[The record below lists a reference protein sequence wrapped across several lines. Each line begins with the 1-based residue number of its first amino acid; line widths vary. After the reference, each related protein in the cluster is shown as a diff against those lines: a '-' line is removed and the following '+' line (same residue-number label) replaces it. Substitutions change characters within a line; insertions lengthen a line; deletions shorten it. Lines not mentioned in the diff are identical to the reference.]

1 MSASVMRFRCAR
13 VGVAASRRSSARTRG
28 KCRGAVED
36 GALTSAKETLVVMEC
51 DGAIVDVHGDGH
63 RVAFNR
69 AFESKGVRGASW
81 SWEEFASLLRAGGGT
96 PYGMLERYFAFY
108 GYPSEVSPVSKR
120 AIENDEYVQAMKKL
134 SELVPLASDDA
145 TVEGGA
151 SIEDEKRM
159 RDIFIR
165 ELIEEKDKQF
175 QMMIDENALKLRS
188 GVERFLDDC
197 IRENDKVE
205 VLIITGTAST
215 ESERVH
221 EAALKGIGPLRAAAV
236 SITSASEISSSA
248 SSASALIQKTKGD
261 LLAPEVG
268 GDLQRQNFNS
278 DVIIDS
284 GIFSS
289 SRRSLISAEVITTLA
304 ASRGFTTDKVV
315 FMGGALS
322 TCAEASSAG
331 CFSVMVRSRLQRGG
345 EFPGVNSVVDGYGAG
360 EGITLRRILAAMGSK
375 SR

>member
-1 MSASVMRFRCAR
+1 M
-13 VGVAASRRSSARTRG
+13 
-28 KCRGAVED
+28 
-36 GALTSAKETLVVMEC
+36 MEC

-69 AFESKGVRGASW
+69 AFASKGIKGASW

-120 AIENDEYVQAMKKL
+120 AIENDEYVRAMKKL

-145 TVEGGA
+145 NVEGGA
-151 SIEDEKRM
+151 SVEDEKRM

-197 IRENDKVE
+197 IRENDKLE

-221 EAALKGIGPLRAAAV
+221 EAALKGIGPLRAAAI
-236 SITSASEISSSA
+236 SITSASEIASSTSG
-248 SSASALIQKTKGD
+248 SASALIQKTKGE
-261 LLAPEVG
+261 LLAPEIG

-289 SRRSLISAEVITTLA
+289 SRRSLISAEAITMLA
-304 ASRGFTTDKVV
+304 AARGFNTDKVV

-322 TCAEASSAG
+322 TCAEAASAG
-331 CFSVMVRSRLQRGG
+331 CFSIMVRSRLQRGG

-360 EGITLRRILAAMGSK
+360 EGITLRRILATTGSR